1 MTRTQAAPPAPNR
14 WPLVAGVVALGVVAA
29 VVAFV
34 LLRPNPPH
42 SGGGPTPSPT
52 ATLEPTPTPTLNP
65 DLLGNRLTVLLL
77 GLDTNE
83 TRRARGRGINADTIM
98 LASISADQSEITL
111 ISVPRDTV
119 DVPLPDGTTWTQ
131 KINAIFSVNGPQGMV
146 DAVESL
152 LQVEIDAYVQ
162 IDMGDH
168 ELLVDAVGGVEV
180 NPQAPLVDAH
190 LDLDMPAG
198 RQTIDGETATDY
210 VRTRFD
216 TDYSRAA
223 RQQEVILDLVSRL
236 VDPET
241 DIDIP
246 QLLDGLFSFE
256 TDLPLDQM
264 PTLIEIAK
272 RAQTAEVTDQVFNPQ
287 DGFIVDEGDF
297 GDGRGYI
304 LIPDIEAMRA
314 FAAEHLAE

>member
-1 MTRTQAAPPAPNR
+1 MSGPQAAPAPRNR
-14 WPLVAGVVALGVVAA
+14 WLLVAGVLAIGVLVAVL
-29 VVAFV
+29 AFV
-34 LLRPNPPH
+34 IFRPAPASEQPPA
-42 SGGGPTPSPT
+42 SPSPT
-52 ATLEPTPTPTLNP
+52 LQPTPTPTLNP

-77 GLDTNE
+77 GLDINQ
-83 TRRARGRGINADTIM
+83 TRRDRGKGINSDTIM
-98 LASISADQSEITL
+98 LASISADQSEVTL
-111 ISVPRDTV
+111 ISIPRDTV

-146 DAVESL
+146 DAIEGL
-152 LQVEIDAYVQ
+152 LEVPVDAYVQ
-162 IDMGDH
+162 IDMDDLK
-168 ELLVDAVGGVEV
+168 LLVDAVGGVSV

-190 LDLDMPAG
+190 LHLDMAAG
-198 RQTIDGETATDY
+198 RQMVDGETALDY

-236 VDPET
+236 IEPGT
-241 DIDIP
+241 DVDIP
-246 QLLDGLFSFE
+246 QLLAGLFSFE
-256 TDLPLDQM
+256 TNLPLDQM

-272 RAQTAEVTDQVFNPQ
+272 RAQTADVTEQVFNPQ
-287 DGFIVDEGDF
+287 DGFILNEGDF

-304 LIPDIEAMRA
+304 LLPNIDAMRA